1 MATLR
6 YTIQA
11 THIADVAQT
20 NLAPRQVQVTVGDS
34 PSTGKLTVTEA
45 AAIAIPLGNI
55 TTPRYLYAANLDPDN
70 YIVILDDATEITRL
84 LVGDAAI
91 IPLPAGV
98 DLKAQ
103 ADTDDCEMLF
113 AVYGAA

>member
-11 THIADVAQT
+11 THDGAVSRSTIT
-20 NLAPRQVQVTVGDS
+20 PRQITATVGDN
-34 PSTGKLTVTEA
+34 PSMSKLTVTEA
-45 AAIAIPLGNI
+45 ESLAVPLGGI
-55 TTPRYLYAANLDPDN
+55 TTPRFFYAVNLDGDN
-70 YIVILDDATEITRL
+70 YIQILDDATEIGRL
-84 LVGDAAI
+84 MPGDSGFM
-91 IPLPAGV
+91 PLPDGV